1 MTGRQRIVAAL
12 LVTAVAL
19 AFADAS
25 VVALALPDLYAEFDT
40 TIVGVSWVLT
50 TYALVVA
57 VVAVPVTLAHRRLSP
72 ITLVV
77 VGTDAFAAA
86 SIAAGA
92 ATSLPFLLA
101 ARGGQGIGATLL
113 LAGSIPV
120 LAP

>member
-1 MTGRQRIVAAL
+1 MTGRSRLAAVL

-57 VVAVPVTLAHRRLSP
+57 IVAVPVTILHRRLP
-72 ITLVV
+72 PRGLV
-77 VGTDAFAAA
+77 
-86 SIAAGA
+86 
-92 ATSLPFLLA
+92 
-101 ARGGQGIGATLL
+101 
-113 LAGSIPV
+113 LAGTAIFAQP
-120 LAP
+120 